1 MMSKTKEVKQE
12 AEQEPE
18 ETKEELQAQYFEKIH
33 KLREAEAKMEKIQKE
48 KEVRRQ

>member
-12 AEQEPE
+12 AEPE

-33 KLREAEAKMEKIQKE
+33 KLREAEARFEQIQKE
-48 KEVRRQ
+48 KEAKRQ